1 MSGTILSDMPANRA
15 VIVLRL
21 NSYNLIVNEISVA
34 SIIEFNKDIIM
45 LRWFQ
50 SSYDKLMKAIKAK
63 NEAGKSVIE

>member
-1 MSGTILSDMPANRA
+1 MPANRA

>member
-1 MSGTILSDMPANRA
+1 MSGTILSEMPANRA